1 MTILDEARGFW
12 QEAGPAI
19 AEVMT
24 GLGTTMKH
32 FWGKPVTYQ
41 YPEQKKPVAAR
52 HRGLHV
58 LQRYAN
64 GLERCVGCHLCSAAC
79 PADAI
84 YVVAAENDANHPT
97 SPGERYASTYEINM
111 LRCIFCGFC
120 EDACPVEAV
129 VLKQHYELA
138 TDSRAKLIVTKSDLL
153 VTVDKGFG
161 ENLYVGGMGF

>member
-1 MTILDEARGFW
+1 MTINNDVAAFFR
-12 QEAGPAI
+12 EAGPAI
-19 AEVMT
+19 SSILSGMSAT
-24 GLGTTMKH
+24 FRH
-32 FWGKPVTYQ
+32 FWGTPVTYQ
-41 YPEQKKPVAAR
+41 YPEQKKPVALR

-58 LQRYAN
+58 LQRYAD

-84 YVVAAENDANHPT
+84 FVEAAENDPAKPT
-97 SPGERYASTYEINM
+97 SPGERYAKTYEINL

-129 VLKQHYELA
+129 VLKQTYELA
-138 TDSRAKLIVTKSDLL
+138 MDRRDKFIVHKDDLL
-153 VTVDKGFG
+153 VGPERGFG

>member
-1 MTILDEARGFW
+1 MTIRDDARAFW
-12 QEAGPAI
+12 REAGPAI
-19 AEVMT
+19 SAILSGMGAT
-24 GLGTTMKH
+24 FRH
-32 FWGKPVTYQ
+32 FWGPAVTYQ
-41 YPEQKKPVAAR
+41 YPEQKKPVALR

-58 LQRYAN
+58 LQRYAD

-84 YVVAAENDANHPT
+84 FVEAAENDPAHPV
-97 SPGERYASTYEINM
+97 SPGERYAKTYEINL

-129 VLKQHYELA
+129 VLKQNYELA
-138 TDSRAKLIVTKSDLL
+138 MDRRDKFIVHKDDLL
-153 VTVDKGFG
+153 VKADQGFG

>member
-1 MTILDEARGFW
+1 MTIRDEFRSFFR
-12 QEAGPAI
+12 EAGPVVS
-19 AEVMT
+19 EVMA
-24 GLGTTMKH
+24 GLGTTFKH
-32 FWGKPVTYQ
+32 FWGQPVTYQ

-58 LQRYAN
+58 LQRYAD

-84 YVVAAENDANHPT
+84 YVEAAENDLEHPT
-97 SPGERYASTYEINM
+97 SPGERYAKTYEINL

-129 VLKQHYELA
+129 VLKQNYEFA
-138 TDSRAKLIVTKSDLL
+138 QENRASFIVNKADLL
-153 VTVDKGFG
+153 VPVEQGYG